1 MTVNQRIKVE
11 LEERGISQYQVAK
24 VTKIGQST
32 ISKWFKNPGKSRLS
46 GVFLVP
52 KWFDLI

>member
-32 ISKWFKNPGKSRLS
+32 IRVKCQN
-46 GVFLVP
+46 
-52 KWFDLI
+52 